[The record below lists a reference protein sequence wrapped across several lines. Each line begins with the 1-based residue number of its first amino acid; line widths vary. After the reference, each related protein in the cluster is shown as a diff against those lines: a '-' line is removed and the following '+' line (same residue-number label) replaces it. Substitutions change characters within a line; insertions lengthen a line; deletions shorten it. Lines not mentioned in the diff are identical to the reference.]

1 LSRVVWVTGKVARIT
16 SQGPGLGIYVP
27 AKLQGKLEPLRG
39 CKVLVLVIAGDCGE
53 GRGSETAEGCL
64 QHGETVS
71 PGEPSLQAQGA
82 GDTPRGRAEDGEH
95 DVAQGG
101 SRPGARD

>member
-16 SQGPGLGIYVP
+16 SRGLGLGIYVP
-27 AKLQGKLEPLRG
+27 AKLQGKLESLKG

-53 GRGSETAEGCL
+53 GHGSETAEGCL
-64 QHGETVS
+64 QRGEIAG

-82 GDTPRGRAEDGEH
+82 GDTP
-95 DVAQGG
+95 
-101 SRPGARD
+101 

>member
-16 SQGPGLGIYVP
+16 GRGPGLGIYVP
-27 AKLQGKLEPLRG
+27 AKLQSKLEPLRG

-53 GRGSETAEGCL
+53 GRGSGTAEGRL
-64 QHGETVS
+64 QHGETAG

-82 GDTPRGRAEDGEH
+82 GDTP
-95 DVAQGG
+95 
-101 SRPGARD
+101 